1 MKVLCSNLRHF
12 YFLTCKAS
20 LKIKNP
26 NHLASVRVEH
36 HYVLQILFIL
46 DCELMYL
53 YLRCWRDT
61 FSM

>member
-12 YFLTCKAS
+12 YILTCKAS

-36 HYVLQILFIL
+36 HCVLQLLFFTFFL
-46 DCELMYL
+46 VNFFQDCL
-53 YLRCWRDT
+53 Y
-61 FSM
+61 